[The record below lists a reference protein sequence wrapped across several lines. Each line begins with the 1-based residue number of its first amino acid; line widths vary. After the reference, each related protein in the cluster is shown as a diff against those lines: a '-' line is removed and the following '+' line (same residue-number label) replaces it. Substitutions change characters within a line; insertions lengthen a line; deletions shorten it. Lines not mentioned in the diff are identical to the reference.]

1 MKVVIDVVSM
11 GDLLN
16 LTPIIRKLSTEVCA
30 KNEEIVRVYC
40 KNTTFLKN
48 NPYCEV
54 YELEEFDDD
63 DPDED
68 VFKVKIQSSNQ
79 YLFRETNQISGLMYG
94 GNHLVDY
101 MSFQMGFSLSP
112 REKKLDYFPDE
123 SDIFDRYTIP
133 EDYII
138 LNPSIT
144 WNSRTWKRES
154 WQELIDLC
162 NNNGIFTILVG
173 KGIEN
178 ATEEDVKSLKVGVM
192 NGLNVSFGLD
202 LQNET
207 SLDDLWYLLDKAKFI
222 VCTDCGLLHFSGTT
236 NSKIIMI
243 PGSINPY
250 HRLPFREGSQDTNTS
265 VVYGE
270 CEIFCASNIGYN
282 KEVGGSLLSC
292 PPISQCLE
300 GYDEFKCHSI
310 PKNVFEVM
318 VDRPNV
324 VIDVEKDDD
333 ISNNTD
339 IGVNIR
345 YENNVTNIKDSS
357 VRDTNIIYLTIWD
370 YIGHIEVRFV
380 DTGRV
385 VKDSVFE
392 VSVES
397 VSEHWFILESIFEKY
412 NDLQL
417 EICNEN
423 GILIYKKVLK

>member
-1 MKVVIDVVSM
+1 M
-11 GDLLN
+11 
-16 LTPIIRKLSTEVCA
+16 
-30 KNEEIVRVYC
+30 
-40 KNTTFLKN
+40 
-48 NPYCEV
+48 
-54 YELEEFDDD
+54 
-63 DPDED
+63 
-68 VFKVKIQSSNQ
+68 
-79 YLFRETNQISGLMYG
+79 
-94 GNHLVDY
+94 
-101 MSFQMGFSLSP
+101 
-112 REKKLDYFPDE
+112 DYFPDE

-310 PKNVFEVM
+310 PKNVFEVI

>member
-1 MKVVIDVVSM
+1 M
-11 GDLLN
+11 
-16 LTPIIRKLSTEVCA
+16 
-30 KNEEIVRVYC
+30 
-40 KNTTFLKN
+40 
-48 NPYCEV
+48 
-54 YELEEFDDD
+54 
-63 DPDED
+63 
-68 VFKVKIQSSNQ
+68 
-79 YLFRETNQISGLMYG
+79 
-94 GNHLVDY
+94 
-101 MSFQMGFSLSP
+101 
-112 REKKLDYFPDE
+112 
-123 SDIFDRYTIP
+123 
-133 EDYII
+133 
-138 LNPSIT
+138 
-144 WNSRTWKRES
+144 
-154 WQELIDLC
+154 
-162 NNNGIFTILVG
+162 
-173 KGIEN
+173 
-178 ATEEDVKSLKVGVM
+178 
-192 NGLNVSFGLD
+192 
-202 LQNET
+202 
-207 SLDDLWYLLDKAKFI
+207 
-222 VCTDCGLLHFSGTT
+222 
-236 NSKIIMI
+236 
-243 PGSINPY
+243 
-250 HRLPFREGSQDTNTS
+250 
-265 VVYGE
+265 
-270 CEIFCASNIGYN
+270 
-282 KEVGGSLLSC
+282 GGSLLSC